1 MILTEY
7 LSEIFSAWS
16 VLLSNLYVHRAS
28 HEISMHVSGIK
39 TNTTCASAWADKFC
53 TLQVIAESCVPLCL
67 CWQNLTSDESE
78 VKLCQV

>member
-39 TNTTCASAWADKFC
+39 T
-53 TLQVIAESCVPLCL
+53 LILPVPQLGLISFVHC
-67 CWQNLTSDESE
+67 
-78 VKLCQV
+78 K